1 MFTMFIVVED
11 GDEDNN
17 NYEDKEL
24 SNLNVLTSM

>member
-11 GDEDNN
+11 EDEDNN

-24 SNLNVLTSM
+24 SNLNVVTSM